1 MKVLK
6 VLTTTAVVA
15 LTGFAL
21 TLAFADDAT
30 NTPPAAHHGPHGK
43 GPMFGHILPPEIV
56 EGLALTAEQKTALES
71 LDEAFKKD
79 AEKWRAENPID
90 EAAWKQARDSGDKE
104 AMRKLHEKQQ
114 GLSEIRKSYVDKFRA
129 ALTDEQKTKLD
140 KTLEELRSKPH
151 GQPPISQHGKGP
163 MFGHIESPK
172 VIESLALTAEQKTA
186 LESLDEA
193 FKKDA
198 EKWHAENPIDEAALK
213 LARENHDKEA
223 LHQFY
228 EKQQGLSEIRKGYVQ
243 KFRALLTDEQKAT
256 LDKELEE
263 GEMRSK
269 HSHPGNTTTPP
280 PAPKV

>member
-6 VLTTTAVVA
+6 VLTAMAVVA

-30 NTPPAAHHGPHGK
+30 NTPPAAHHGSHGK
-43 GPMFGHILPPEIV
+43 KPPFDHILP
-56 EGLALTAEQKTALES
+56 
-71 LDEAFKKD
+71 
-79 AEKWRAENPID
+79 
-90 EAAWKQARDSGDKE
+90 
-104 AMRKLHEKQQ
+104 
-114 GLSEIRKSYVDKFRA
+114 
-129 ALTDEQKTKLD
+129 
-140 KTLEELRSKPH
+140 
-151 GQPPISQHGKGP
+151 
-163 MFGHIESPK
+163 PK

-213 LARENHDKEA
+213 LARENHDKAA
-223 LHQFY
+223 LHEFN
-228 EKQQGLSEIRKGYVQ
+228 EKQKGLMEIRKGYVQ

-263 GEMRSK
+263 MRSK
-269 HSHPGNTTTPP
+269 HPHPGNHDTPP
-280 PAPKV
+280 PAP